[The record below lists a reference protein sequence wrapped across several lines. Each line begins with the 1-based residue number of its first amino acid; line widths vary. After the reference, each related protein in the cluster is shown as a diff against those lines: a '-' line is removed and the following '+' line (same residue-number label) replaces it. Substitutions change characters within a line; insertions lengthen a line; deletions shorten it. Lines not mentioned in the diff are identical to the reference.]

1 MKLSKSTFLTSLTVV
16 LAAFA
21 LNAFAGEG
29 EPQESEEPEATT
41 ETPAFEELDANLDGV
56 ITPME
61 AEQSWLAEVFADID
75 LNQDGLINR
84 SEYESGIS

>member
-1 MKLSKSTFLTSLTVV
+1 MKLSKSSFLTSLTVA
-16 LAAFA
+16 LAALA
-21 LNAFAGEG
+21 INAFAGEG
-29 EPQESEEPEATT
+29 EPKESEEPEATI

-61 AEQSWLAEVFADID
+61 AEDSWLAEAFADID
-75 LNQDGLINR
+75 LNQDGLVNR

>member
-1 MKLSKSTFLTSLTVV
+1 MKLSKSTFLTSLTVA
-16 LAAFA
+16 LAA
-21 LNAFAGEG
+21 LSINAFAGEG
-29 EPQESEEPEATT
+29 EPKEPEQPAATI

-61 AEQSWLAEVFADID
+61 AEDSWLAEAFADID